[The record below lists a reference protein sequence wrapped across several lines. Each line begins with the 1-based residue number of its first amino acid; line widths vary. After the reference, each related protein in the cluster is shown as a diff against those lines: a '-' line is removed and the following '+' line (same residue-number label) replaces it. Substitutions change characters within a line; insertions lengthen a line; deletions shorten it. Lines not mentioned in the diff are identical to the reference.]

1 MGKSTKTTEE
11 NKPPAWA
18 EPLLKQAAGD
28 AQNLY
33 NQGVGYHTYTG
44 PTQAGLSDST
54 LSGMNS
60 LLAATGYSGPKVTN
74 QTWQNAPEIQ
84 QLQKLL
90 TEQAARKAA
99 QPTAA
104 PTDQPSSKPLWV
116 MVTGRYQQATPMSSE
131 QARKYNQRASY
142 FDHAGR

>member
-1 MGKSTKTTEE
+1 MGKSTKTTQE

-44 PTQAGLSDST
+44 PTQAGYSDPT

-74 QTWQNAPEIQ
+74 QSWQNTPEIQ
-84 QLQKLL
+84 AAQQLL
-90 TEQAARKAA
+90 TQQAAAKSSQQTRAA
-99 QPTAA
+99 QP
-104 PTDQPSSKPLWV
+104 DQKSQPLWV
-116 MVTGRYQQATPMSSE
+116 LVNGQYERAVPMDPRQAQANNIRNNTMFRGGR
-131 QARKYNQRASY
+131 
-142 FDHAGR
+142 